1 MKHDAERF
9 VELMG
14 RHFEEEG
21 AARIAGR
28 LMGVLLLN
36 EGPASLDDLV
46 EQLRVS
52 KASVSMNARR
62 LELLGIAER
71 VTIAGDRRDFY
82 RVADDFRERM
92 LSRMVERTRLMIER
106 LSVGRN
112 AVCGGPAEMR
122 ERFDA
127 VIGFFEGACGKLECG
142 LSRANGNAGLDDARA
157 VRETAGAAEA

>member
-1 MKHDAERF
+1 MKQDAERF

-36 EGPASLDDLV
+36 RGPASLDDLV

-82 RVADDFRERM
+82 RIADDFRERM

-106 LSVGRN
+106 LTVGRE
-112 AVCGGPAEMR
+112 AVTGEPVEMR
-122 ERFDA
+122 ERFDTL
-127 VIGFFEGACGKLECG
+127 IGFFEGACGKLECG
-142 LSRANGNAGLDDARA
+142 LLRENGVRGPDDARA
-157 VRETAGAAEA
+157 GRETAGAAEA

>member
-1 MKHDAERF
+1 QDAERF

-21 AARIAGR
+21 GARIAGR
-28 LMGVLLLN
+28 LLGVLLLN
-36 EGPASLDDLV
+36 PGPASLDDLV

-62 LELLGIAER
+62 LELLGVAER

-82 RVADDFRERM
+82 LVADNFRERM

-106 LSVGRN
+106 LNVGRG
-112 AVCGGPAEMR
+112 AVEESAEMR

-127 VIGFFEGACGKLECG
+127 LIGLLE
-142 LSRANGNAGLDDARA
+142 
-157 VRETAGAAEA
+157 

>member
-1 MKHDAERF
+1 MKQDAERF

-36 EGPASLDDLV
+36 REPASLDELV
-46 EQLRVS
+46 DQLRVS

-71 VTIAGDRRDFY
+71 VTVAGDRRDFY
-82 RVADDFRERM
+82 RIADDFRERM
-92 LSRMVERTRLMIER
+92 LSRMVDRARLMIER
-106 LSVGRN
+106 LSVGRD
-112 AVCGGPAEMR
+112 AVRDEPREMR
-122 ERFDA
+122 ERFDML
-127 VIGFFEGACGKLECG
+127 IGFFGAACSKLECG
-142 LSRANGNAGLDDARA
+142 LSRENGFRGPDEPLAGRISVADADA
-157 VRETAGAAEA
+157 